1 MTEGAIIC
9 MAEHKAK
16 GKNGIIYIIP
26 NDELYEK
33 WKKDEAFID
42 DYGRLMNR
50 RPHRVL
56 KELKACGTVPHTVQ
70 RKTVTPPVAPAS
82 KEPSFTDQ
90 IKDSVRENLAD
101 AAGRAVEYGLNEL
114 IYEVLPYA
122 WNNGIVPLYH
132 LAKDALTSKET
143 KAETLLRQEEKRT
156 EIVEAKTPVHTKMTP
171 EEANAEKRKVL
182 YHWLALLS
190 SLKKLND
197 AGEMDVNLT
206 LAQLTDPAI
215 LERVNRLL
223 SENPN
228 LLETDK
234 YIELSGLLGRNLY
247 KEKQLIPIEVSEIE
261 SIAESVG
268 HEAETD
274 DMEDNNDG
282 R

>member
-1 MTEGAIIC
+1 

-26 NDELYEK
+26 NDELYKK

-82 KEPSFTDQ
+82 KELSFTDQ

-101 AAGRAVEYGLNEL
+101 AVGRAVEYGLNEL
-114 IYEVLPYA
+114 FYEGLPYA
-122 WNNGIVPLYH
+122 WNNGIVPLFH
-132 LAKDALTSKET
+132 RAKDALTSKET
-143 KAETLLRQEEKRT
+143 KAETLLRQEEERT

-190 SLKKLND
+190 SLKKLHD

-206 LAQLTDPAI
+206 LAQLTDPAM

-247 KEKQLIPIEVSEIE
+247 KKKQLIPIEVSEIE
-261 SIAESVG
+261 SIAKSVG

>member
-1 MTEGAIIC
+1 

-82 KEPSFTDQ
+82 KELSFTDQ

-101 AAGRAVEYGLNEL
+101 AVGRAVEYGLNEL
-114 IYEVLPYA
+114 FYEGLPYA
-122 WNNGIVPLYH
+122 WNNGIVPLFH
-132 LAKDALTSKET
+132 RAKDALTSKET
-143 KAETLLRQEEKRT
+143 KAETLLRQEEERT

-190 SLKKLND
+190 SLKKLHD

-206 LAQLTDPAI
+206 LAQLTDPAM

-261 SIAESVG
+261 SIAKSVG

>member
-1 MTEGAIIC
+1 

-90 IKDSVRENLAD
+90 IKDSVREKLAD
-101 AAGRAVEYGLNEL
+101 AADRAVEYGLNKL
-114 IYEVLPYA
+114 FYEGLPYA
-122 WNNGIVPLYH
+122 WNNGIVPLFH
-132 LAKDALTSKET
+132 RAKDALTSKET
-143 KAETLLRQEEKRT
+143 KAETLLRQEEERT

-182 YHWLALLS
+182 YHWFALLS
-190 SLKKLND
+190 SLKKLHD

-206 LAQLTDPAI
+206 LAQLTDPAM

>member
-1 MTEGAIIC
+1 M
-9 MAEHKAK
+9 
-16 GKNGIIYIIP
+16 
-26 NDELYEK
+26 
-33 WKKDEAFID
+33 
-42 DYGRLMNR
+42 
-50 RPHRVL
+50 
-56 KELKACGTVPHTVQ
+56 
-70 RKTVTPPVAPAS
+70 
-82 KEPSFTDQ
+82 
-90 IKDSVRENLAD
+90 
-101 AAGRAVEYGLNEL
+101 
-114 IYEVLPYA
+114 
-122 WNNGIVPLYH
+122 
-132 LAKDALTSKET
+132 
-143 KAETLLRQEEKRT
+143 
-156 EIVEAKTPVHTKMTP
+156 EAKTPVHTKMTP

-190 SLKKLND
+190 SLKKLHD

-261 SIAESVG
+261 SIAKSVG

>member
-1 MTEGAIIC
+1 
-9 MAEHKAK
+9 
-16 GKNGIIYIIP
+16 
-26 NDELYEK
+26 
-33 WKKDEAFID
+33 
-42 DYGRLMNR
+42 
-50 RPHRVL
+50 
-56 KELKACGTVPHTVQ
+56 
-70 RKTVTPPVAPAS
+70 
-82 KEPSFTDQ
+82 
-90 IKDSVRENLAD
+90 
-101 AAGRAVEYGLNEL
+101 
-114 IYEVLPYA
+114 
-122 WNNGIVPLYH
+122 
-132 LAKDALTSKET
+132 
-143 KAETLLRQEEKRT
+143 
-156 EIVEAKTPVHTKMTP
+156 MTP

-206 LAQLTDPAI
+206 LAQLTDPAM

-274 DMEDNNDG
+274 NMEDNNDG
-282 R
+282 RQ